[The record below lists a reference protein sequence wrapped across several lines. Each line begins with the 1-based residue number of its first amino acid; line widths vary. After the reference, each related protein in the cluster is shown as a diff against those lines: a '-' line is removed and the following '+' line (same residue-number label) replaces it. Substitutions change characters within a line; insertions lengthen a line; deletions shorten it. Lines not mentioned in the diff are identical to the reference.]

1 MANFFDLK
9 EFECKCKDKNC
20 EGKPPQLRMNPTLI
34 QALNRVREEL
44 GKPIR
49 VTSAFRCTAHNAA
62 VGGVPHSTHRTGYA
76 ADIQCDDMDK
86 LLELV
91 EAEKEFKGIG
101 VAKTFI
107 HVDVRPGTRK
117 RWTY

>member
-9 EFECKCKDKNC
+9 EFACKCKDKNC

-34 QALNRVREEL
+34 QALNRIREEL

-76 ADIQCDDMDK
+76 ADIQCEDMDK

-91 EAEKEFKGIG
+91 EAEKEFRGIG

-107 HVDVRPGTRK
+107 HVDVRPTPRK

>member
-1 MANFFDLK
+1 
-9 EFECKCKDKNC
+9 
-20 EGKPPQLRMNPTLI
+20 
-34 QALNRVREEL
+34 
-44 GKPIR
+44 
-49 VTSAFRCTAHNAA
+49 
-62 VGGVPHSTHRTGYA
+62 
-76 ADIQCDDMDK
+76 MDK

-107 HVDVRPGTRK
+107 HVDVRPGVRK

>member
-1 MANFFDLK
+1 MGNFFDLK
-9 EFECKCKDKNC
+9 EFECKCKDKHC
-20 EGKPPQLRMNPTLI
+20 EGKMPQLRMNPSLI

-49 VTSAFRCTAHNAA
+49 VTSGFRCTSHNAA

-76 ADIQCDDMDK
+76 ADIQCDDMEK

-91 EAEKEFKGIG
+91 EGEKEFKGIG

-107 HVDVRPGTRK
+107 HVDVRPGLRK

>member
-20 EGKPPQLRMNPTLI
+20 EGKLPQMRMNPTLI
-34 QALNRVREEL
+34 QALNRIREEL

-49 VTSAFRCTAHNAA
+49 VTSAFRCTAHNKA
-62 VGGVPHSTHRTGYA
+62 VGGVAHSTHRTGYA
-76 ADIQCDDMDK
+76 ADIQCEDMVK

-91 EAEKEFKGIG
+91 EAEKEFRGIG

-107 HVDVRPGTRK
+107 HVDVRPTPRK

>member
-1 MANFFDLK
+1 MASFFDLK
-9 EFECKCKDKNC
+9 EFECKCADKHC
-20 EGKPPQLRMNPTLI
+20 EGKMPQLRMNPSLI
-34 QALNRVREEL
+34 QALNRIREEL
-44 GKPIR
+44 GKPIK
-49 VTSAFRCTAHNAA
+49 VNSGFRCTAHNAA

-76 ADIQCDDMDK
+76 ADIVSDDMDK
-86 LLELV
+86 MLELI

-107 HVDVRPGTRK
+107 HVDVRPGPRK